1 MTISEET
8 LMAFAD
14 GEADEAT
21 RADVEH
27 AMREDPE
34 ISKRVER
41 HRALRRRLQAGFA
54 AELAEPVPERL
65 LAMLREPASA
75 AGSNVVSLQDAQAA
89 RARAAKSRSAK
100 PLGSGENVRGTAFWR
115 AAPSIAAGVL
125 LGLGIG
131 YGAWRQGGLPIGR
144 GAAGTLIANGVLD
157 GALSNQL
164 TGEPGSGNAVR
175 IGLSYLAKS
184 GEYCRSFTLAA
195 SPASGVACRR
205 AGQWQ
210 IQALTQDP
218 AVRVDGYR
226 PAATALSPLILKMIE
241 EQIRGEPLDA
251 TGESSARQHRWQ
263 SPK

>member
-21 RADVEH
+21 RAAVER
-27 AMREDPE
+27 AMREDPQ
-34 ISKRVER
+34 ISQRVER

-54 AELAEPVPERL
+54 AELTEPVPERL
-65 LAMLREPASA
+65 LAMLRAPATA

-89 RARAAKSRSAK
+89 RARAARSRTAR
-100 PLGSGENVRGTAFWR
+100 PLGSGENARGSAFWR
-115 AAPSIAAGVL
+115 TAPSIAAGVL

-131 YGAWRQGGLPIGR
+131 YGVWRQAGLPIGR
-144 GAAGTLIANGVLD
+144 GAAGALIANGVLD

-175 IGLSYLAKS
+175 IGLSYMAKS

-195 SPASGVACRR
+195 APASGIACRH

-210 IQALTQDP
+210 IQALTQDSG
-218 AVRVDGYR
+218 ARSDAYR

-251 TGESSARQHRWQ
+251 TAESSARQHRWQ